1 MRHRGRGGR
10 LSDRAARRETPE
22 KILKRSLPLDHFLGG
37 HGHYGEMGRSS
48 KRDIGSRC
56 ARPFTTL
63 SVCLSL
69 KCGIDFSDWFV
80 AAENILHWYFLL
92 LKLR

>member
-48 KRDIGSRC
+48 KRDIGSWR

-63 SVCLSL
+63 SACLL
-69 KCGIDFSDWFV
+69 FETAVNFEYIFHL
-80 AAENILHWYFLL
+80 ILL